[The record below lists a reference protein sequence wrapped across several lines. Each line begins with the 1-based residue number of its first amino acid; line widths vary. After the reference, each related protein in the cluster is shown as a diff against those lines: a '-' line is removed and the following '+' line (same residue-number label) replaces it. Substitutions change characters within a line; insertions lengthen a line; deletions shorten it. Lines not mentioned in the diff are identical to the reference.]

1 MKETLRAYLDAD
13 WARLNELAGRPGA
26 RREWHCHFNARFAPV
41 TLIRLAQFSQLKGRR
56 IIAKL
61 FSLVNFLIFNIE
73 VPTRLKIGPGL
84 VIPHPQGTVLGAQ
97 EIGANVT
104 IFHQVTL
111 GAKTVDFGYDLT
123 QRPKICDGVTLSV
136 GAKILGSLTL
146 GEGAT
151 IGANAVVL
159 QDVPAG
165 ATAVGIPAK
174 VIK

>member
-13 WARLNELAGRPGA
+13 WARLNELAARPES
-26 RREWHCHFNARFAPV
+26 RRKWHCHFSPRFAPV
-41 TLIRLAQFSQLKGRR
+41 TLIRLAQFSQLKGHR

-61 FSLVNFLIFNIE
+61 FSLFNFLIFNIE
-73 VPTRLKIGPGL
+73 VPTSLKIGPGL

-97 EIGANVT
+97 EIGINVT

-111 GAKTVDFGYDLT
+111 GGKTADFGYDLT
-123 QRPKICDGVTLSV
+123 QRPKVCDGVTISV
-136 GAKILGSLTL
+136 GAKILGPQTL

-159 QDVPAG
+159 DDIPAG